1 MKASIFIYVGVLA
14 LAIFNGVFS
23 SYSFLIFALQGIWYP
38 PVLPAPL
45 NIMFVLSGLISGIFH
60 LLVTGVPA
68 ALLDKFLALKA
79 PTTGLVWL
87 AAMLVPTIKTLF
99 HIGWL

>member
-1 MKASIFIYVGVLA
+1 MKASIFIYLGVLA

-23 SYSFLIFALQGIWYP
+23 SHSFLIFALQGIWYP
-38 PVLPAPL
+38 TVLPAPL
-45 NIMFVLSGLISGIFH
+45 NIMFVFSGLISGIFH

-68 ALLDKFLALKA
+68 ALLEKFLALK
-79 PTTGLVWL
+79 PSTTGLVWL
-87 AAMLVPTIKTLF
+87 AVIFLPTIQTLF